1 MGSSQIRNIFIDNV
15 LYKTFIRVDNHGME
29 AGAATKVEMSKRGG
43 DSFKKLRTNLNRPF
57 IYAIIDNQTNMPIF
71 LGTMHNPA

>member
-1 MGSSQIRNIFIDNV
+1 
-15 LYKTFIRVDNHGME
+15 ME